1 MDITKF
7 FYYEKRELSSQSVDG
22 NDSKRPREEINNSTS
37 TPIPHDE
44 VFDESLKSSDFGKTS
59 SQLYA
64 QDREISKRIIFT
76 GSKK

>member
-64 QDREISKRIIFT
+64 QYREISKRIIFT